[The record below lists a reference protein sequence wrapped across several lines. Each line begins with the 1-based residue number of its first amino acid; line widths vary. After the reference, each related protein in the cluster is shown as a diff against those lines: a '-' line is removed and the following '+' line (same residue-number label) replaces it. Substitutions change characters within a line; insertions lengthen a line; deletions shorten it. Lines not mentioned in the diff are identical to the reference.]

1 MIVIHTDNP
10 QIRLIR
16 QVVEKI
22 RAGGVIA
29 YPTDSSYAL
38 GCAMGE
44 RKAIDIISRIRQVDK
59 NHNYTLVMR
68 DLGELATYAKV
79 PNAAFRIIKSFTPGP
94 YTFILDATREVP
106 RRLMN
111 PKKKTI
117 GVRIPDNKI
126 ALALV
131 AELGQPLMTATL
143 QLPGEEYPMTD
154 PYEIEAVLGHQIT
167 EVIDGGYCGL
177 EATSVI
183 DMSGDTPVVIREG
196 KGEVS
201 LFV

>member
-1 MIVIHTDNP
+1 MIVIHPENP
-10 QIRLIR
+10 QLRLIR
-16 QVVEKI
+16 QVVDKV
-22 RAGGVIA
+22 RAGEVIA

-44 RKAIDIISRIRQVDK
+44 KKAIETIGRIRQADK
-59 NHNYTLVMR
+59 NHNYTLVLR
-68 DLGELATYAKV
+68 DISELATYARV
-79 PNAAFRIIKSFTPGP
+79 NNSAFRIIKTFTPGP

-117 GVRIPDNKI
+117 GVRIPDNQI

-131 AELGQPLMTATL
+131 EELGQPLMSATL

-154 PYEIEAVLGHQIT
+154 PYDIEAVLGHQVA
-167 EVIDGGYCGL
+167 EVVDGGYCGL
-177 EATSVI
+177 EPTSVI
-183 DMSGDTPVVIREG
+183 DLTGDTPEIIRRG
-196 KGEVS
+196 KGDVS
-201 LFV
+201 LFQ